1 MTEQELIANT
11 AQEIKGLGPLP
22 RLDLVSAAMEEQD
35 KVHVPLKAQFVPSAT
50 DVHAASKQLGEEREI
65 EGPDLGRGSAFLVT
79 EPHAV
84 LVARVNDLES
94 RLDRLIDHVNKEIG
108 VAQDV
113 PLHERLECI
122 EKLLNVTR
130 EKIKEKTKLLD

>member
-50 DVHAASKQLGEEREI
+50 DSGTATQKLGVDVAYKSVEEL
-65 EGPDLGRGSAFLVT
+65 P
-79 EPHAV
+79 
-84 LVARVNDLES
+84 S
-94 RLDRLIDHVNKEIG
+94 RLDRLIAHVNKEIG